1 MKVMTNFRLD
11 KSILDKLDEIAKR
24 HNRTRTGEVKTAL
37 LAYIAHE
44 DPTFVLRE
52 NPADPE

>member
-1 MKVMTNFRLD
+1 MTNFRLE

-37 LAYIAHE
+37 LAYIRE
-44 DPTFVLRE
+44 DDPSFELNEDTAE
-52 NPADPE
+52 AD